1 MLGELNREVYQ
12 IVIKWI
18 IFWSLLQSIT
28 FFLVYYT
35 PLESLL
41 WSFCWPD
48 LLLWYL
54 AGVSACVKVVAPRSL
69 CTLPVHAA
77 MRTKICT
84 ISGTAMR
91 TRRLLHQ
98 GNRAPGLPLQAA
110 HNFKK
115 TDQLCQSLNC
125 QHFLVKVLINKSHTK
140 GSLEKIEIIR
150 SKKWPL
156 WKPLLHDHYHQ
167 VIDCILGL
175 TLCLNQAHTGERSE
189 FVGVWY
195 PYLCW

>member
-1 MLGELNREVYQ
+1 MQLTTEAGCHRIAMLGELNREVYQ

-98 GNRAPGLPLQAA
+98 GSSAPGLPLQAA

-115 TDQLCQSLNC
+115 TDQLCQSLKPPFPLNGFDE
-125 QHFLVKVLINKSHTK
+125 QESHKVKSQTYKFSIQKLIFL
-140 GSLEKIEIIR
+140 GA
-150 SKKWPL
+150 
-156 WKPLLHDHYHQ
+156 
-167 VIDCILGL
+167 CI
-175 TLCLNQAHTGERSE
+175 
-189 FVGVWY
+189 FY
-195 PYLCW
+195 